1 MMDLFANKIIS
12 KWKKCR
18 YDFNNMLLNGV
29 ASSIF
34 TPPFLRNLIYKC
46 HGYKIGRGSVI
57 YHQCFCGVGNGSK
70 GKLTMGD
77 DSYINYRCFL
87 DLGDDI
93 ILGNHVSVAFGCTF
107 INSSHELG
115 GSVQRA
121 GRGTTSKIVIEDG
134 CWIGANVTIMP
145 GVCIKAGCVIGSGSL
160 VLSSTEPNGVYVGR
174 PATRIKTLV

>member
-1 MMDLFANKIIS
+1 
-12 KWKKCR
+12 
-18 YDFNNMLLNGV
+18 
-29 ASSIF
+29 
-34 TPPFLRNLIYKC
+34 
-46 HGYKIGRGSVI
+46 
-57 YHQCFCGVGNGSK
+57 
-70 GKLTMGD
+70 MGD
-77 DSYINYRCFL
+77 NSYINYRCFL

-121 GRGTTSKIVIEDG
+121 GSGTTSKIVIEDG